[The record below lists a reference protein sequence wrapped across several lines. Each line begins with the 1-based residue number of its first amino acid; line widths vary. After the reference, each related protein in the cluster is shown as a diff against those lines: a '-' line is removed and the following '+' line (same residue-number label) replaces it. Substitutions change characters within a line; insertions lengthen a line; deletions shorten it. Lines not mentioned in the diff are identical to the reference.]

1 MKARMKSAVLCC
13 AVVLASGCSRDVS
26 VGRQGRVGAPGGG
39 SSGASGSLN
48 EQPSGG
54 ASPDAGGG
62 VPWDVCA
69 DVSVQTRLVTPTVV
83 LLIDQSASME
93 ENEFAESGLTR
104 WDALKDAL
112 LAQPSGI
119 TFDFATRVRFGLTL
133 YSAVSTDDGEDSELI
148 GDCPQLTRVAPAVE
162 NYAAIEGVLREADT
176 ILETPTSDAL
186 KVVVPELVADPHPDP
201 KIIVLAT
208 DGDPDT
214 CDLPNPESDENRQR
228 AKDAVIAE
236 IEAARAQDI
245 RTFVIGVGEGSVSLD
260 HLQAVAVAGAGVADA
275 PFWVAGDDAGLR
287 RALEEIIAG
296 EASCTLALRGRVTG
310 DACAGTVTLGDD
322 VLICDDADG
331 WRLIDPTHIEL
342 LGAACDALRTTELPL
357 EARFPCDVVEV
368 I

>member
-1 MKARMKSAVLCC
+1 MSARMKRAVLCC
-13 AVVLASGCSRDVS
+13 TVVLASGCAEDVS
-26 VGRQGRVGAPGGG
+26 VGRQGRAGAAGRSAAGAAGEPG
-39 SSGASGSLN
+39 

-54 ASPDAGGG
+54 ASADAGGG
-62 VPWDVCA
+62 MPWDVCA
-69 DVSVQTRLVTPTVV
+69 DVSVQTRLVTPTVL

-93 ENEFAESGLTR
+93 ENEFADSGLTR
-104 WDALKDAL
+104 WDALKEAL

-119 TFDFATRVRFGLTL
+119 AFDLAARVRFGLTL

-148 GDCPQLTRVAPAVE
+148 GECPQLTRVAPALD
-162 NYAAIEGVLREADT
+162 NYAAIDGVLRDADT

-186 KVVVPELVADPHPDP
+186 KVVVPELAADPHPDP

-214 CDLPNPESDENRQR
+214 CDLPNPDSDENRQR
-228 AKDAVIAE
+228 AKDAVITE

-275 PFWVAGDDAGLR
+275 PFWVAGDDGGLR

-310 DACAGTVTLGDD
+310 DACSGTVTLGEDA
-322 VLICDDADG
+322 LICDDADG

-342 LGAACDALRTTELPL
+342 LGAACAALRTTELPL
-357 EARFPCDVVEV
+357 EATFPCDVVEV